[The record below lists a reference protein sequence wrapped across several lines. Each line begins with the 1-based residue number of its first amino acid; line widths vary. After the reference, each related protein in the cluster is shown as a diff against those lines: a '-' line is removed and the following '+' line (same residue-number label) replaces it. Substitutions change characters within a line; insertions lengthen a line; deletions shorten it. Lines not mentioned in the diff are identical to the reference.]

1 MSIPIITIDGPSGSG
16 KGTLAIQLAEKHQF
30 YLLDSGALYRAVGLF
45 AQQQG
50 VDFADTAA
58 LGELTRQLPIEFI
71 RGDGEIMVRLD
82 GQTVTK
88 ALRTEETG
96 KLASQVAVVPEVREA
111 LVGLQQSFVRAPGL
125 VADGR
130 DMGTVIFPKATV
142 KFFLD
147 ASVKERAQRRY
158 KQLKSKGFDVNLAAL
173 ENELQLR
180 DDRDRNRAI
189 SPLLPAEDAYVIDS
203 TAMSIEEVVGF
214 VGEKVELALKD
225 ESNVLK

>member
-16 KGTLAIQLAEKHQF
+16 KGTLAIQLAEKYQF
-30 YLLDSGALYRAVGLF
+30 HLLDSGALYRAVGLF

-50 VDFADTAA
+50 VDFTDAAA

-71 RGDGEIMVRLD
+71 RGDGEILVQLD

-173 ENELQLR
+173 ENELQMR

-203 TAMSIEEVVGF
+203 TAMSIEEVVDF
-214 VGEKVELALKD
+214 VGEKVELALKG